1 MDTGNHWIQDI
12 LNQKNMKTNNLIGII
27 GLSLLALVACER
39 KNEEVIHT
47 DHAQDKVNVEV
58 QTPNPDENTVINDA
72 KWEQERTEYRHNAE
86 LRIEENN
93 KKIDEFNKK
102 IETADQRMRKEYRER
117 IAELKSRNEKAKE
130 RLNNYNDN
138 NHEKWE
144 DFKREFN
151 HDMDEL
157 GNALKDFT
165 VNNKK

>member
-1 MDTGNHWIQDI
+1 
-12 LNQKNMKTNNLIGII
+12 
-27 GLSLLALVACER
+27 
-39 KNEEVIHT
+39 
-47 DHAQDKVNVEV
+47 
-58 QTPNPDENTVINDA
+58 
-72 KWEQERTEYRHNAE
+72 
-86 LRIEENN
+86 
-93 KKIDEFNKK
+93 
-102 IETADQRMRKEYRER
+102 MRKEYRER